1 MRNLILLSEKYH
13 STSCLLNKSIVQA
26 TFTKSPT
33 DNKTY
38 FLTSDGEIFENNEV
52 LLINYIQFIESMQN

>member
-13 STSCLLNKSIVQA
+13 STSCLLNNSIVQA
-26 TFTKSPT
+26 TFTKNPT

-38 FLTSDGEIFENNEV
+38 FLTSDGEIFEDNEV
-52 LLINYIQFIESMQN
+52 